1 MKLSLLTLLTTGLA
15 STLALAGQDVYEAR
29 SDAMGGVAVAAGNRE
44 AAAFSNPALLALP
57 SRRSNDFSLLIP
69 TIGADGADKDQM
81 IDKFDALQDN
91 YDALVN
97 AIDAAD
103 TAAIDDYRKRLSG
116 DLKSLQGN
124 SAYVSVGINMALV
137 MPSDGFNYAFVFK
150 SYLDALGIAEIAAAD
165 IDALDN
171 LDPNN
176 PPEIQD
182 LTSQGRVVAGAVSE
196 LGVAVSYP
204 LSIVNMPV
212 TVGVTPKL
220 QRLDSF
226 NYAVSANNFDADDFN
241 DDDYRS
247 DDTGFNLDIGLAF
260 QPLDGLV
267 IGVSGRNLIK
277 RDLSSIEAGGVQ
289 LTYQVKPM
297 VTAGVAYDWAA
308 FSLSSDLDLTDND
321 KFAELEG
328 SRYWRLGGEYRP
340 ADWVALRLGY
350 RQDLNDHTADL
361 YSLGTGFAI
370 GNSFRLDLTGMF
382 GSDDAIGG
390 VLQTSYHF

>member
-15 STLALAGQDVYEAR
+15 SILALAGQDVYEAR

-69 TIGADGADKDQM
+69 IIGADGADKDQM

-124 SAYVSVGINMALV
+124 SAYVSAGINMALV

-182 LTSQGRVVAGAVSE
+182 LTSQGEWWPGRFPS
-196 LGVAVSYP
+196 S
-204 LSIVNMPV
+204 
-212 TVGVTPKL
+212 
-220 QRLDSF
+220 
-226 NYAVSANNFDADDFN
+226 
-241 DDDYRS
+241 
-247 DDTGFNLDIGLAF
+247 GL
-260 QPLDGLV
+260 P
-267 IGVSGRNLIK
+267 
-277 RDLSSIEAGGVQ
+277 
-289 LTYQVKPM
+289 
-297 VTAGVAYDWAA
+297 
-308 FSLSSDLDLTDND
+308 
-321 KFAELEG
+321 
-328 SRYWRLGGEYRP
+328 
-340 ADWVALRLGY
+340 
-350 RQDLNDHTADL
+350 
-361 YSLGTGFAI
+361 
-370 GNSFRLDLTGMF
+370 
-382 GSDDAIGG
+382 
-390 VLQTSYHF
+390 